1 MSFWNILF
9 PLGISFF
16 SLSSLWMGSWL
27 TISGFQNWSQQAQ
40 VPCSSCWSLGALQ
53 EDWALQG
60 LWAVRWVKP
69 QNAGQSCIQGA
80 LLCCSHFSS
89 FKPQLPH
96 QKNVDNETDDFLWF
110 LLLPTSFLKEVML
123 LHVEEGN
130 RQVGFYSSLLIRAC
144 DPTSKVDLLSSPTLH
159 PVMWGCACLSLSEC
173 VLSRFRLFAVPLTI
187 VHQAPPSMGFSRQEY

>member
-16 SLSSLWMGSWL
+16 SLSSLWRGSWL

-40 VPCSSCWSLGALQ
+40 VPCSSCWSLGALH

-60 LWAVRWVKP
+60 LGAVRWVKP

-89 FKPQLPH
+89 FKRQLPH

-123 LHVEEGN
+123 LHMQEGN

-144 DPTSKVDLLSSPTLH
+144 DPTSKVNLLSSPTLH
-159 PVMWGCACLSLSEC
+159 PVM
-173 VLSRFRLFAVPLTI
+173 
-187 VHQAPPSMGFSRQEY
+187 